1 MLGSPSS
8 APAPALPSFFFADDA
23 DHRMTDDDYL
33 PSWSKASTTSPHPA
47 AIDAGG
53 SGSTAAG
60 PSTSSR
66 SAKVKA
72 NGSGATQKDVGM
84 GQSPVLSPTHFVG
97 SDLDMAESSE
107 ALSHAIFGGN
117 SASPFASSFT
127 KFQDRSPEL
136 AATRKSPRSRRK
148 TLSNDSSAPLS
159 FANVASLSVT
169 SPADSP
175 SVSKAGS
182 SIAGAQSGAD
192 RPRTASS
199 KQHGSG
205 TAEYAGALPEG
216 LQKRSTSA
224 NGATGADEQR
234 IQAFAKLEFPSFDIY
249 IQKLSVTIGRRP
261 VTPRASNSAAAGPS
275 VPLSL
280 EEAQKAGISL
290 EEYILNLDPSALSG
304 VEPLATP
311 ASAKGKEKAVDDPL
325 ADFLVMSPPPQTT
338 SAVANGASTST
349 SENSQ
354 TPSAPSTPHPDS
366 STFTDVDLGPLRAVS
381 RQHARLYYDFDAG
394 AWAIEVLGRN
404 GVVVEGKWRA
414 NGQKVV
420 LTKKTR
426 IQIAERIFHF
436 VLPTID
442 VVTVEPNG
450 AVEAMADSAQG
461 EKKTVEVV
469 RRKAKASTTGLKAEH
484 KVAQSPAS
492 GGDAVTVETR
502 AKQAKPVPSTNPHA
516 PESLS
521 ESTSASPALTQ
532 SNSTASAPGS
542 TSLPPLPSIATQK
555 PSPASSSRAK
565 PATSSSKPPPPG
577 KMPAGSPAP
586 SPAPP
591 SARPTPL
598 PTPTA
603 ASYRPVRSMAKKP
616 PPPAPKAA
624 SPAARALS
632 LGFSS
637 RADSEEMDEA
647 SIEAAR
653 QRAAVIAQL
662 LSGGAGPAAS
672 GKNSLVR
679 AAAEAK
685 RAGKGKAPMRMAG
698 KGPGKGK
705 GLMPP
710 PRRPS
715 DLGWSDDEDDDPFAS
730 SDEDDS
736 DEEDDGASPMDVEI
750 VAAGQGGGKAVV
762 KRSASVSTA
771 SASPAPPPVPSKAPR
786 KAGKMPAKQPRQR
799 RDLPVASQPESTA
812 SPAPH
817 PAEVSAQPSVPPA
830 LPSKLPALPSISPS
844 PAADPPPALPALNLL
859 PPLPPLKPSPSP
871 AAPTASLP
879 SAPAP
884 ATSQTVNK
892 PASAVAAPTAQ
903 KVKPS
908 KKKGKMDESPAPA
921 EAKKPES
928 SSAANKANDVDATS
942 PAKPRPSPYAPAPL
956 PPGVPPPDAA
966 PADNRTAK
974 PPYTYASL
982 IAQAIDSSPAKKLT
996 LHEIYDW
1003 VTDKWPYFLE
1013 NQKGWQNSIRHN
1025 LTPTRGFL
1033 KVVREKDDLSGK
1045 GSFWEIDPTQMSNFD
1060 GHHYRKKPDGPTG
1073 GTASN
1078 KAKADAAA
1086 KAAAAATAQITAA
1099 ASQAPPSTSKTA
1111 KKPTPAKASA
1121 PSNAPLS
1128 KPLPVIVAP
1137 IPDSYVRPSTPT
1149 DGSQPTDELTAALL
1163 ADPPIVLHE
1172 GKLILNPTIF
1182 SSLSETELDEL
1193 QRQPAS
1199 AALQTLQAK
1208 VVQHFK
1214 DKMKNK
1220 SVHKFAAAAK
1230 AAASSSTGKPASSA
1244 SPKTPASS
1252 LPSLPP
1258 LPTKAPSASKASPAP
1273 KVVAA
1278 KAPRAGL
1285 VAAKA
1290 PRSAAASKA
1299 SKAPKS
1305 ASSASTGKRA
1315 READIDLTA
1324 TTASAKPAKVAK
1336 KK

>member
-1 MLGSPSS
+1 MPGSPSS
-8 APAPALPSFFFADDA
+8 APAAALPSFFFANDA
-23 DHRMTDDDYL
+23 DNRMTDEDYL
-33 PSWSKASTTSPHPA
+33 PSWSRASATSPHPA
-47 AIDAGG
+47 AVDAEG
-53 SGSTAAG
+53 SGQAAAG
-60 PSTSSR
+60 PSSSSR
-66 SAKVKA
+66 SAGAKA
-72 NGSGATQKDVGM
+72 NGPGATQKDVGM
-84 GQSPVLSPTHFVG
+84 GQSPVLNPTHLVG
-97 SDLDMAESSE
+97 LDLDMAESSE
-107 ALSHAIFGGN
+107 ALSRAIFGGN
-117 SASPFASSFT
+117 SASSFASSFA
-127 KFQDRSPEL
+127 KFQDRSPDL
-136 AATRKSPRSRRK
+136 AETRKSPRSRRK

-169 SPADSP
+169 SPAGSP
-175 SVSKAGS
+175 SVSRAGS
-182 SIAGAQSGAD
+182 SIVGTQLSTD

-199 KQHGSG
+199 KQHASG
-205 TAEYAGALPEG
+205 PADYAGALPDG
-216 LQKRSTSA
+216 LHKRSTNAS
-224 NGATGADEQR
+224 GATELDELR

-261 VTPRASNSAAAGPS
+261 VTPRASTSAAAGPS

-311 ASAKGKEKAVDDPL
+311 ASVKGKEKAVDDPL
-325 ADFLVMSPPPQTT
+325 ADFLIMSPPPQTA
-338 SAVANGASTST
+338 SAVAAASTSA
-349 SENSQ
+349 SENSR

-394 AWAIEVLGRN
+394 AWVIEVLGRN
-404 GVVVEGKWRA
+404 GVVVEGRWRA
-414 NGQKVV
+414 KGQKVV
-420 LTKKTR
+420 LTKRTR

-442 VVTVEPNG
+442 VVAVEPNG
-450 AVEAMADSAQG
+450 AVETMADSAQG
-461 EKKTVEVV
+461 AKKAVEGAK
-469 RRKAKASTTGLKAEH
+469 RKARTSTTGSTTEH
-484 KVAQSPAS
+484 KLAGSLRS
-492 GGDAVTVETR
+492 GGDTVAVEAR
-502 AKQAKPVPSTNPHA
+502 AKQAGPVLSTNPLA
-516 PESLS
+516 P
-521 ESTSASPALTQ
+521 TPLTQ
-532 SNSTASAPGS
+532 ATSTASDAPP
-542 TSLPPLPSIATQK
+542 TSLPPLPPSAISKAAPAT
-555 PSPASSSRAK
+555 SLSRAM
-565 PATSSSKPPPPG
+565 PIASSSKPPPPG

-586 SPAPP
+586 SPAPS
-591 SARPTPL
+591 SARPSPL

-603 ASYRPVRSMAKKP
+603 ASYRPVRSTAKKP
-616 PPPAPKAA
+616 PPPAPQAA
-624 SPAARALS
+624 SPAARASS
-632 LGFSS
+632 LGFAS
-637 RADSEEMDEA
+637 RANSEEMDEA

-736 DEEDDGASPMDVEI
+736 DDEDDGASPMDVEI
-750 VAAGQGGGKAVV
+750 VAAGQSGGKAVV

-771 SASPAPPPVPSKAPR
+771 SASPAPPPPVPSKAPR

-799 RDLPVASQPESTA
+799 RDLPVDSQPESTA
-812 SPAPH
+812 SPAPQA
-817 PAEVSAQPSVPPA
+817 AEVSARPSVPPS
-830 LPSKLPALPSISPS
+830 LPSTLPALPSISPS
-844 PAADPPPALPALNLL
+844 PAADTPPALPTRSLL

-871 AAPTASLP
+871 AAPAAPLP
-879 SAPAP
+879 PVPTP
-884 ATSQTVNK
+884 ATSQK
-892 PASAVAAPTAQ
+892 ISKSSSSVAAPTAQ
-903 KVKPS
+903 KAKPS
-908 KKKGKMDESPAPA
+908 KKKGKTEDTPAPA
-921 EAKKPES
+921 EAKKLEA
-928 SSAANKANDVDATS
+928 SSAANKATEGDAVS

-982 IAQAIDSSPAKKLT
+982 IAQAINSSSAKKLT

-1099 ASQAPPSTSKTA
+1099 ASQAPPPMSKAT
-1111 KKPTPAKASA
+1111 KKPTPAKAST

-1182 SSLSETELDEL
+1182 SGLSETELGDL

-1230 AAASSSTGKPASSA
+1230 AAASSSNGKPASSA
-1244 SPKTPASS
+1244 SPKTPAAS

-1258 LPTKAPSASKASPAP
+1258 LPTKASSASKGSPAP

-1305 ASSASTGKRA
+1305 ASATTTGKRA

-1324 TTASAKPAKVAK
+1324 PTAPAKPAKVAK

>member
-8 APAPALPSFFFADDA
+8 APAAALPSFFFADDA
-23 DHRMTDDDYL
+23 DRRIIDEDYL
-33 PSWSKASTTSPHPA
+33 PSWSRASATSPHPA
-47 AIDAGG
+47 AADAGG
-53 SGSTAAG
+53 AGQAAAG
-60 PSTSSR
+60 PSSSR
-66 SAKVKA
+66 SAEVKT
-72 NGSGATQKDVGM
+72 NGPGATQKDVGM
-84 GQSPVLSPTHFVG
+84 GRSPVLNPTHLAG
-97 SDLDMAESSE
+97 LDLDMAESSE
-107 ALSHAIFGGN
+107 ALSRAIFGAN
-117 SASPFASSFT
+117 SASSFASSF
-127 KFQDRSPEL
+127 KNFQDRSPEL

-148 TLSNDSSAPLS
+148 TLSNESAAPLS
-159 FANVASLSVT
+159 FANVASLSVP
-169 SPADSP
+169 SPAASP
-175 SVSKAGS
+175 SASRADS
-182 SIAGAQSGAD
+182 SDPGTLLGAD

-199 KQHGSG
+199 KQRASS
-205 TAEYAGALPEG
+205 TAEYAGALPDG

-224 NGATGADEQR
+224 DGATRLHEPR

-261 VTPRASNSAAAGPS
+261 VTPRASGSAAAGPS

-290 EEYILNLDPSALSG
+290 EEYILNLDPSALSR

-311 ASAKGKEKAVDDPL
+311 ASIKGKEKAVDDPL
-325 ADFLVMSPPPQTT
+325 AHFLIMSPPPHTAP
-338 SAVANGASTST
+338 AVANGASTST

-354 TPSAPSTPHPDS
+354 TPSAPSTPHPDF

-381 RQHARLYYDFDAG
+381 RLHARLYYDFDAG

-404 GVVVEGKWRA
+404 GVVIEGKWRA
-414 NGQKVV
+414 KGQKVV

-450 AVEAMADSAQG
+450 AVETMADLAQG
-461 EKKTVEVV
+461 ERQAVDLGK
-469 RRKAKASTTGLKAEH
+469 RRTKASATGSKAEH
-484 KVAQSPAS
+484 KVVGSLAS
-492 GGDAVTVETR
+492 GGDTVAVGAREG
-502 AKQAKPVPSTNPHA
+502 QAGLGPSKNPQAPEPLAPSTPA
-516 PESLS
+516 
-521 ESTSASPALTQ
+521 TSVPIQ
-532 SNSTASAPGS
+532 P
-542 TSLPPLPSIATQK
+542 SLPPLPSSATSK
-555 PSPASSSRAK
+555 PAPTTSSSRAK
-565 PATSSSKPPPPG
+565 PTASSSKPPPPG

-591 SARPTPL
+591 PARTTLL

-603 ASYRPVRSMAKKP
+603 ASYRPVRSTAKKP

-624 SPAARALS
+624 NPAARASS
-632 LGFSS
+632 LGFAS
-637 RADSEEMDEA
+637 RADSEEVDEA

-698 KGPGKGK
+698 KAPGKGK

-710 PRRPS
+710 SRRPS
-715 DLGWSDDEDDDPFAS
+715 DLGWSDDEDDDSFAS

-736 DEEDDGASPMDVEI
+736 DDEDDGASSMDVEI

-771 SASPAPPPVPSKAPR
+771 SASPAPPPPVPSKAPR

-799 RDLPVASQPESTA
+799 RDLPAVIQHEPSA
-812 SPAPH
+812 SPVPQATDASTRPI
-817 PAEVSAQPSVPPA
+817 APPA
-830 LPSKLPALPSISPS
+830 LPSTLPALPSISPS
-844 PAADPPPALPALNLL
+844 PASDTSPALPALNLL

-879 SAPAP
+879 SAPSP
-884 ATSQTVNK
+884 ATSQTVSK

-903 KVKPS
+903 KTRPS
-908 KKKGKMDESPAPA
+908 KKKGKTDELPAPA
-921 EAKKPES
+921 EARKPD
-928 SSAANKANDVDATS
+928 SSAATSKTTDADAAS

-966 PADNRTAK
+966 PANNRTAK

-982 IAQAIDSSPAKKLT
+982 IAQAISSSPAKKLT

-1099 ASQAPPSTSKTA
+1099 ASQAPASTSKTV
-1111 KKPTPAKASA
+1111 KKPTPEKASA

-1128 KPLPVIVAP
+1128 KPLPVVVAP

-1230 AAASSSTGKPASSA
+1230 ATASSSGGKPASSA
-1244 SPKTPASS
+1244 SPQTPASS

-1258 LPTKAPSASKASPAP
+1258 LPSKAPSTSKASLAA

-1290 PRSAAASKA
+1290 PRPAAAS
-1299 SKAPKS
+1299 KS

-1324 TTASAKPAKVAK
+1324 TTAPAKPAKVAK